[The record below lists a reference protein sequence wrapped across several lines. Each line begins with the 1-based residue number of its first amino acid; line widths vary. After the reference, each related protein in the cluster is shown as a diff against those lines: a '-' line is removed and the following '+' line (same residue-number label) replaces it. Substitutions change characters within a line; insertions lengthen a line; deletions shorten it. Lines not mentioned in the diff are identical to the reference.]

1 MKKVILVS
9 FSLFLLLHVVAQT
22 TVGAYKG
29 FTLVATPE
37 LHTVS
42 KEFITESAVYI
53 KDDRKL
59 ELVPVSKGIDFY
71 SSYHKIIRVNDEKGI
86 ENFNKIY
93 IPVNSN
99 MELVQIKARA
109 ITPGNKIVEVT
120 PDAIKD
126 YKDNNGEFKIFAVD
140 GISKGSEIEYSYT
153 VKRSPFFFGKEV
165 VQGRFPVQ
173 ESSVEIIS
181 PSGIRFEA
189 KSFNAKNEP
198 SEEVDE
204 EKNQRVIRFTA
215 TNVASYTEEKYAN
228 IRPGLLQVQYKLSY
242 TQNKGMNVRMF
253 TWNELAKDVYNTYN
267 KFSKKEKDV
276 AEDLLKK
283 ANIKTAVTDEQK
295 IKIVEN
301 YVKNNIKTGEDVEGD
316 DFEDFNKIQRNKI
329 ATNKGIGRLMCAML
343 QEAEVKYEVVIAGDR
358 EEYLIERNFENWN
371 HAQNLVLYFPS
382 VKQYIAPS
390 SYLFRYP
397 FIPPSWAGT
406 NGLYCVPVEV
416 GEMKS
421 AMAEVKAIPM
431 MPATRS
437 HHDLETEL
445 SFNKE
450 GDTVFVNTK
459 HIHSGYDAA
468 YYKAQFIFLPPDEQK
483 NFLKEMAKN
492 SGKTETIISHELKN
506 KELET
511 TDEDKPFVVDLKLAS
526 VDLVESAGN
535 KILLKVGDCIG
546 PQVEMYNERERQFDI
561 EIDFPHFL
569 DRKIVLNIPHGY
581 KVKNPDDL
589 KFNLTYNTGTRT
601 GMSFVSSWKQE
612 GDKLIID
619 ISEHYN
625 QIKWPKT
632 DYGNFVKVINAAA
645 DFNKVVLVLEKQ

>member
-1 MKKVILVS
+1 MKKVTLLS
-9 FSLFLLLHVVAQT
+9 FSLFLLLQVVAQT
-22 TVGAYKG
+22 TVTYKG
-29 FTLVATPE
+29 FTLAANPE
-37 LHTVS
+37 LHKVAN
-42 KEFITESAVYI
+42 EFTTESAVFV
-53 KDDRKL
+53 KDARKL
-59 ELVPVSKGIDFY
+59 ELVPSAKGIDFY

-93 IPVNSN
+93 IPVSSY

-109 ITPGNKIVEVT
+109 ITPGNKVIDVA

-126 YKDNNGEFKIFAVD
+126 YKDEDGEFKIFAVD
-140 GISKGSEIEYSYT
+140 GISKGTEIEYMYT

-165 VQGRFPVQ
+165 VQSRFPVQ
-173 ESSVEIIS
+173 ESSVEIVS
-181 PSGIRFEA
+181 PATIKFEA
-189 KSFNAKNEP
+189 KSFNSKTEP
-198 SEEVDE
+198 AEEVDE

-215 TNVASYTEEKYAN
+215 ANVPSYTDEKYAN
-228 IRPGLLQVQYKLSY
+228 VRPGLIQVQYKLSY
-242 TQNKGMNVRMF
+242 TQNRGMNVRMF
-253 TWNELAKDVYNTYN
+253 TWNELAKDVYDTYN
-267 KFSKKEKDV
+267 QFSKKEKEV
-276 AEDLLKK
+276 AKDLLKK
-283 ANIKTAVTDEQK
+283 TDIKTATTDEQK
-295 IKIVEN
+295 IKVIEN
-301 YVKNNIKTGEDVEGD
+301 YVKNNIKTGEDVEGE

-329 ATNKGIGRLMCAML
+329 ATNKAISRLTCAML
-343 QEAEVKYEVVIAGDR
+343 QEAEVKYEVVVAADR
-358 EEYLIERNFENWN
+358 EEYLIERSFENWN
-371 HAQNLVLYFPS
+371 HAQNLVVYFPT
-382 VKQYIAPS
+382 VKQYIAPA

-431 MPATRS
+431 MAASRS

-445 SFNKE
+445 TFNKA

-483 NFLKEMAKN
+483 KFLKEMAKN
-492 SGKTETIISHELKN
+492 SGKTENIFSHELKN
-506 KELET
+506 KELEI
-511 TDEDKPFVVDLKLAS
+511 TDEDKPFIVDLKLAS
-526 VDLVESAGN
+526 VDLVESAGS
-535 KILLKVGDCIG
+535 KILLKVGECIG

-569 DRKIVLNIPHGY
+569 NRKIVLNIPEGY

-589 KFNLTYNTGTRT
+589 KFNLQYSNGTKT
-601 GMSFVSSWKQE
+601 TMAFISTWKQE
-612 GDKLIID
+612 GNKLIID
-619 ISEHYN
+619 VTEQYN

-632 DYGNFVKVINAAA
+632 DYDNFVKVINAAA
-645 DFNKVVLVLEKQ
+645 DFNKVVLVLEK

>member
-1 MKKVILVS
+1 MKKVTLLS

-22 TVGAYKG
+22 TVTYKG
-29 FTLVATPE
+29 FTLAANPE
-37 LHTVS
+37 LHKVAN
-42 KEFITESAVYI
+42 EFTTESAVFV
-53 KDDRKL
+53 KDARKL
-59 ELVPVSKGIDFY
+59 ELVPSPKGIDFY

-93 IPVNSN
+93 IPVSSY

-109 ITPGNKIVEVT
+109 ITPGNKVIDVA

-126 YKDNNGEFKIFAVD
+126 YKDEDGEFKIFAVD
-140 GISKGSEIEYSYT
+140 GISKGTEIEYTYT

-165 VQGRFPVQ
+165 VQSRFPVQ
-173 ESSVEIIS
+173 ESSVEIVS
-181 PSGIRFEA
+181 PATIKFEA
-189 KSFNAKNEP
+189 KSFNIKTEP
-198 SEEVDE
+198 AEELDE

-215 TNVASYTEEKYAN
+215 ANVPSYTDEKYAN
-228 IRPGLLQVQYKLSY
+228 VRPGLIQVQYKLSY
-242 TQNKGMNVRMF
+242 TQNRGMNVRMF
-253 TWNELAKDVYNTYN
+253 TWNELAKDVYDSYN
-267 KFSKKEKDV
+267 QFSKKEKEV
-276 AEDLLKK
+276 AKDLLKK
-283 ANIKTAVTDEQK
+283 TDIKTATTDEQK
-295 IKIVEN
+295 IKLIEN
-301 YVKNNIKTGEDVEGD
+301 YVKNNIKTGEDVDGE

-329 ATNKGIGRLMCAML
+329 ATNKAISRLTCAML
-343 QEAEVKYEVVIAGDR
+343 QEVEVKYEVVVAADR
-358 EEYLIERNFENWN
+358 EEYLIERSFENWN
-371 HAQNLVLYFPS
+371 HAQNLVLYFPA

-431 MPATRS
+431 MAASRS

-445 SFNKE
+445 TFNKA

-483 NFLKEMAKN
+483 KFLKEMAKN
-492 SGKTETIISHELKN
+492 SGKTENIISHELKN
-506 KELET
+506 KELEI

-526 VDLVESAGN
+526 VDLIENAGS
-535 KILLKVGDCIG
+535 KILLKVGECIG

-569 DRKIVLNIPHGY
+569 NRKIVLNIPEGY

-589 KFNLTYNTGTRT
+589 KFNLSYSSGTKT
-601 GMSFVSSWKQE
+601 TMAFISTWKQE
-612 GDKLIID
+612 GNKLIID
-619 ISEHYN
+619 VTEQYN

-632 DYGNFVKVINAAA
+632 DYDNFVKVINAAA
-645 DFNKVVLVLEKQ
+645 DFNKVVLVLEK